1 MKKLFTA
8 ALGTLMI
15 FGLAAC
21 GGSKK
26 DPEPTPEPE
35 KYDTT
40 KRAVP
45 EGYSVFAQG
54 GALGWDL
61 GIEGTEMAAA
71 SIKDVS
77 GLSTDVADA
86 LQAKF
91 DKASD
96 EEKKGFYLY
105 TLEVK
110 LEGEAGWTTNVMKDG
125 EVVAVDGANTIKGR
139 MGHYDAEDEA
149 WISDAWFPDPH
160 LFHAESL
167 TPSSL
172 FIAENWAEEAD
183 EHGFDWTSNPAAYEQ
198 GTYKFV
204 LALYTWV
211 APSATACNIGMAL
224 IK

>member
-26 DPEPTPEPE
+26 DPEPTPDPG
-35 KYDTT
+35 KTYDAT

-71 SIKDVS
+71 SVADVAKKS
-77 GLSTDVADA
+77 EDVADA
-86 LQAKF
+86 LQAKL
-91 DKASD
+91 DKVT
-96 EEKKGFYLY
+96 YLY

-110 LEGEAGWTTNVMKDG
+110 LEGEAGWQTNVMKDG

-139 MGHYDAEDEA
+139 MGHFDAEDEA

-167 TPSSL
+167 TPATL

-198 GTYKFV
+198 GTYTFV
-204 LALYTWV
+204 LAIYAEV